1 MILILAEV
9 LAYITNESLL
19 IIDEPETHL
28 HPNSISLFINVINR
42 ILDKFDSYAIIST
55 HSPQVVQEVPS
66 KDIIVVERIEN
77 SPSVRGLDIESFG
90 ENLNTITERIFHTI
104 SHDEYYRVFLKR
116 LSQEKTY
123 DELIE
128 IFEKNSLPLSFNA
141 KIYLQSLYK
150 Q

>member
-1 MILILAEV
+1 
-9 LAYITNESLL
+9 
-19 IIDEPETHL
+19 
-28 HPNSISLFINVINR
+28 VINR
-42 ILDKFDSYAIIST
+42 ILKKFDSYAIIST

-104 SHDEYYRVFLKR
+104 SHDEYYREFLTV
-116 LSQEKTY
+116 LSKDKSY
-123 DELIE
+123 DELIGV
-128 IFEKNSLPLSFNA
+128 FEKNSLPLSFNA
-141 KIYLQSLYK
+141 KIYLQSLY